1 MKLRRQLRSAC
12 GRAWLKAFGW
22 ELEGGAPSAPKA
34 VVVAAPHTSN
44 WDLPFALAIAWS
56 LDLDIK
62 WVGKHTLFERPLL
75 GPWLRAL
82 GGIGVDRR
90 SRNDAVKAIAD
101 VMKSRDHLLLVIP
114 PEGTRGAASRWKT
127 GFYWIAVESGVPI
140 VLGFLDFA
148 RKRGGFGTMLEP
160 TGNIEEDFEKIRNF
174 YQDVKGKFPE
184 LQGAVILGGSP
195 HRSPS
200 GEEQKQPIH

>member
-1 MKLRRQLRSAC
+1 MKLRRQLRKAC
-12 GRAWLKAFGW
+12 GQAWLKAFGW
-22 ELEGGAPSAPKA
+22 KVEGSRPSAPKA

-56 LDLDIK
+56 LDLDMK
-62 WVGKHTLFERPLL
+62 WVGKHTLFERPVW
-75 GPWLRAL
+75 GQVLRSL

-90 SRNDAVKAIAD
+90 TRNDAVKAIAD
-101 VMKSRDHLLLVIP
+101 VIKAHDHLLLVVP

-140 VLGFLDFA
+140 VLGFLDFS
-148 RKRGGFGTMLEP
+148 RKRGGFGTVLEP
-160 TGNIEEDFEKIRNF
+160 TGKIEEDFEKIRRF

-184 LQGAVILGGSP
+184 LQGAVILGGS
-195 HRSPS
+195 H
-200 GEEQKQPIH
+200 